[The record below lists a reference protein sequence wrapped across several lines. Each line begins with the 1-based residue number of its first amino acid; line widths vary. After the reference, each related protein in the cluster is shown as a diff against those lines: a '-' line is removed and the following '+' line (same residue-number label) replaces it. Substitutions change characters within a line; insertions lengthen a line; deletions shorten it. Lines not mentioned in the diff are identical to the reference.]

1 MMDYLKTIPEIKDAT
16 FDPEMITSD
25 LLAVRRIY
33 NDFFAALTDADWER
47 PVKGKQ
53 GEWNLHET
61 VAHLCALNG
70 AGLQSVQARLRDEAY
85 VFEGLDDRYQF
96 NDYNRQGIDEHLNLS
111 KQVLCNE
118 LLDILDQSAGI
129 AAGLSPEQAELTAD
143 MPIYNRPVTLVEAL
157 SIIMFHTGLNH
168 AAQVAEPAGVA
179 PLWQHLTPDVRHRAI
194 GRVMRALSLLYR
206 HDLGGDLRAVLAFQ
220 VDGAGGGRWFVD
232 ISPGAVVSGEGDV
245 AEPSLRIRFRDTSLL
260 CEMFTGGLNLPL
272 ALIAGRLRL
281 RGNLRLFLR
290 FGSLFSV
297 DARQ

>member
-1 MMDYLKTIPEIKDAT
+1 VLKVIPNAKDNT
-16 FDPEMITSD
+16 FDPLMISSD

-33 NDFFAALTDADWER
+33 NDFFAVLTDADWEP

-70 AGLQSVQARLRDEAY
+70 AGLQSVQARLRDESY
-85 VFEGLDDRYQF
+85 VFEGLDDRYHF
-96 NDYNRQGIDEHLNLS
+96 NDYNRQGIDEHLGLS
-111 KQVLCNE
+111 RPVLCNE

-129 AAGLSPEQAELTAD
+129 AAGLSPEQAELAAE
-143 MPIYNRPVTLVEAL
+143 MPIYNRPLTLVEAL

-168 AAQVAEPAGVA
+168 AAQVAEPVGVA
-179 PLWQHLTPDVRHRAI
+179 PLWQQLTPEVRHRAI

-206 HDLGGDLRAVLAFQ
+206 HDLGGDLRAILAFH
-220 VDGAGGGRWFVD
+220 VDGDGGGHWYVN
-232 ISPGAVVSGEGDV
+232 ISPDAAVSGEGDV
-245 AEPSLRIRFRDTSLL
+245 ADPTLRIRFRETALL
-260 CEMFTGGLNLPL
+260 CEMFTGRLNLPL
-272 ALIAGRLRL
+272 ALLTGRLRL

-297 DARQ
+297 DVRN